1 MRRKGLR
8 CTRCARLGRSI
19 WACAV
24 CSDAADS
31 PENKPERSDAFRIV
45 FFCRG
50 GGGCRHIKTGGR
62 CRLKLRHSR
71 HFSSFPRKRESR
83 TSNFQIMAD
92 SHLKCNF

>member
-1 MRRKGLR
+1 MAGQYGRAQYVLMRRIRLKTSRNGQMRSGL
-8 CTRCARLGRSI
+8 
-19 WACAV
+19 
-24 CSDAADS
+24 
-31 PENKPERSDAFRIV
+31 
-45 FFCRG
+45 FFFV